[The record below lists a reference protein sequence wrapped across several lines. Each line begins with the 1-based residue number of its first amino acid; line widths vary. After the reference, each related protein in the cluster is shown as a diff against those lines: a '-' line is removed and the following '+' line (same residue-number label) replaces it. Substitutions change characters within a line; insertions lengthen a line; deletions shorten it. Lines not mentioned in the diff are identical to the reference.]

1 MISHEEHASPGETL
15 VSVAATQP
23 RTASKARKKPG
34 LRLTRAAT
42 IFSVLGG
49 ALSESYPSKSM
60 PCAKRGRNLATS
72 PLPTACPMPDIWA
85 TGLHQRC
92 SLPWKR
98 SCPLDSG
105 FPQTRLQTLVSTGH
119 GGVFGGGDS
128 HGWGIF
134 RVQTLPLFPSCSDFV
149 GHQWP
154 IASHIY
160 KPKRAS
166 WVFEF

>member
-23 RTASKARKKPG
+23 RTALKARKKQG
-34 LRLTRAAT
+34 LRLTRATA

-49 ALSESYPSKSM
+49 ALSESYRSKSM

-72 PLPTACPMPDIWA
+72 PLPTARPMPDIWA
-85 TGLHQRC
+85 TALHQRC

-105 FPQTRLQTLVSTGH
+105 FPQTRLQTGEHRARGRVWRRGLSRLGH
-119 GGVFGGGDS
+119 LSCADS
-128 HGWGIF
+128 SALNLLLRFSWTPVAD
-134 RVQTLPLFPSCSDFV
+134 RVTHLQ
-149 GHQWP
+149 
-154 IASHIY
+154 A
-160 KPKRAS
+160 
-166 WVFEF
+166 